1 MFKQASEKRVAVFV
15 APGLEEI
22 EGLTVVDLLFRAG
35 IPCDTV
41 AITPERTVTSSHE
54 VTIVCKRSLFDEDFS
69 FDDYDML
76 VLPGGIPGTPNLRA
90 CAPLCEELAARAAAG
105 RPLAAICAAPSIL
118 AELGLLE
125 GRRATSNPGFQHVLA
140 EHGAVLLADEPV
152 VVDANL
158 ITSQGAGT
166 AMLFALE
173 IVRHYLGDEA
183 VGRVREGVALR

>member
-1 MFKQASEKRVAVFV
+1 MFKQASDARVAVFV

-35 IPCDTV
+35 IACDTV
-41 AITPERTVTSSHE
+41 AITASRQVTSSHE
-54 VTIVCKRSLFDEDFS
+54 VTIVCDRSVEDAGFS
-69 FDDYDML
+69 FDEYDML

-90 CAPLCEELAARAAAG
+90 CEPLCAALRDFAAAG

-118 AELGLLE
+118 AELGLLA

-140 EHGAVLLADEPV
+140 EHGAELVADEPV
-152 VVDANL
+152 VVDGSL

-166 AMLFALE
+166 AMLFGLE
-173 IVRHYLGDEA
+173 IVRHFLGDEA
-183 VGRVREGVALR
+183 VERVRTGVVLR